1 MQKDEIYKH
10 CQTKNIEIALCLEK
24 VQAGFPSPA
33 NDFIDKKLDL
43 NSLVIKNEA
52 ATFFVK
58 VDGTSMEDA
67 NIFKDD
73 ILVVDRSINPCNGKI
88 IIAILNGEFLVKRL
102 KIIKNK
108 FYLFAENP
116 KFNPIEISKDE
127 DFEIWGVVTYII
139 HKAK

>member
-1 MQKDEIYKH
+1 MQKDEIYKT

-33 NDFIDKKLDL
+33 SDFIDKKLDL

>member
-1 MQKDEIYKH
+1 MHKDEIYKN

-43 NSLVIKNEA
+43 NSLVIKNES

-73 ILVVDRSINPCNGKI
+73 ILVVDRSINPSNGKI

-116 KFNPIEISKDE
+116 KFNPIEISKEE

>member
-1 MQKDEIYKH
+1 MI
-10 CQTKNIEIALCLEK
+10 L
-24 VQAGFPSPA
+24 
-33 NDFIDKKLDL
+33 DKKLDL
-43 NSLVIKNEA
+43 NSLVIKNES

-73 ILVVDRSINPCNGKI
+73 ILVVDRSINPSNGKI

-116 KFNPIEISKDE
+116 KFNPIEISKEE